1 MRLNYNSML
10 KRETF
15 FLKTGRLSN
24 RRSVLRPTRQRRRI
38 SQNTRPT
45 LELAKPE
52 SGITS
57 VQAEMLTPIL
67 VTDQIELAMEIPVN
81 DVLGA
86 IRN

>member
-1 MRLNYNSML
+1 ML

-45 LELAKPE
+45 LELAKLAKPE